1 MATAKSTSYPRLT
14 TLLTL
19 GVSAVVLC
27 TVLSALLLVDHFAK
41 NYAQKEA
48 EQRLQQ
54 VAWQMRDSLDQVMQ
68 KSVSDVQLLSQ
79 LNEVK
84 DGKDPADVR
93 RILDHLQHNF
103 SDYAWIGLAD
113 PDGKVLASTKG
124 MLEGQDVSK
133 RPWFIE
139 GKKALYAGD
148 YHPALL
154 LQKLLPYS
162 IDPWRFVDVSIP
174 VYNSE
179 GKLHGVLGVH
189 LSWNWTRNLV
199 QNILAPADKQYAA
212 EIMVARE
219 DGTVLLGP
227 PKMEESKISPNSLKL
242 SRSGKSGVTEEA
254 WEGPQKY
261 LTAYTMS
268 GQARNYPA
276 LQWSILVRQPKDVA
290 MAGLYNLQR
299 EILISGAILC
309 VVLALLASLLAR
321 RMSSSLTKLSSFMEQ
336 RTQNRDAQA
345 AQPVFPVV
353 VHGFHEAQLL
363 STTIAG
369 MLAKEEQYLNKI
381 ERSNQDLEATVVE
394 RTREIELKAS
404 QLENAL
410 QEQRVVQNRLQA
422 ITDNLPC
429 IITFM
434 DRQERYL
441 FVNAFVMTEFGIKPE
456 HLLGRTLREVVG
468 DEFYKVHA
476 PHVQAVLAGERVSFE
491 GEGKLNKRTYYYQ
504 SVYVPAY
511 DDAGQVTGFYAM
523 SFDIADRKR
532 VEMMMNEFVSMV
544 SHELRTPLT
553 SINGSLRLVA
563 AGVAGQV
570 PEKAHELITVAM
582 RNGDRLLH
590 LINDIL
596 DLEKIASGKME
607 FNFQLSQIGP
617 MIQDAISANKS
628 YADQYGVSIHWHEAY
643 AELMVNVDRHRVG
656 QVLANLL
663 SNAIKFSHKGGEVE
677 VTVEMILSRQRIKVI
692 VTDHGCGI
700 PSNFHS
706 KIFQKFSQVDG
717 SNTRKKGGTGL
728 GLNICKTIIEKME
741 GSIGF
746 TSTVDVGSQ
755 FFFELPLAGTTTNAA
770 SVIEANQ
777 TD

>member
-1 MATAKSTSYPRLT
+1 MVTAKSTTYPRLA

-54 VAWQMRDSLDQVMQ
+54 VAWQMRDALDQIMQ

-79 LNEVK
+79 LNEIK

-113 PDGKVLASTKG
+113 PEGKVLASTKG

-174 VYNSE
+174 VYGSDGN
-179 GKLHGVLGVH
+179 LRGVLGVH

-227 PKMEESKISPNSLKL
+227 MKMEENKISPNSLKL
-242 SRSGKSGVTEEA
+242 SRSGKSGVTEEV
-254 WEGPQKY
+254 WEGTQKY

-299 EILISGAILC
+299 EILISGAILG
-309 VVLALLASLLAR
+309 VILALLASLMAR
-321 RMSSSLTKLSSFMEQ
+321 RMSSSLIKLSSFMEQ
-336 RTQNRDAQA
+336 RTQNRGTQA
-345 AQPVFPVV
+345 VPVNLPV
-353 VHGFHEAQLL
+353 VHGFHEAYLL

-369 MLAKEEQYLNKI
+369 MLEKEEQYLTKI
-381 ERSNQDLEATVVE
+381 ERSNLNLEATVVE

-404 QLENAL
+404 QLETAL
-410 QEQRVVQNRLQA
+410 QEQRMVQNRLQA
-422 ITDNLPC
+422 IADNLPC

-441 FVNAFVMTEFGIKPE
+441 FVNAFVTTEFGVKPE

-468 DEFYKVHA
+468 DEFYKSHA

-511 DDAGQVTGFYAM
+511 DDDGQVKGFYAM

-563 AGVAGQV
+563 AGIAGQV
-570 PEKAHELITVAM
+570 PDKAQELITVAM

-607 FNFQLSQIGP
+607 FNFQISQIGP

-628 YADQYGVSIHWHEAY
+628 YADQYGVSIKWHEAY
-643 AELMVNVDRHRVG
+643 SEMMVNVDRHRVA

-663 SNAIKFSHKGGEVE
+663 SNAIKFSNKGGEVE
-677 VTVEMILSRQRIKVI
+677 VTVEMVLAKQRIKVI

-700 PSNFHS
+700 PANFHS

-755 FFFELPLAGTTTNAA
+755 FYFELPLAGTTALHA
-770 SVIEANQ
+770 SS
-777 TD
+777 TDAEN